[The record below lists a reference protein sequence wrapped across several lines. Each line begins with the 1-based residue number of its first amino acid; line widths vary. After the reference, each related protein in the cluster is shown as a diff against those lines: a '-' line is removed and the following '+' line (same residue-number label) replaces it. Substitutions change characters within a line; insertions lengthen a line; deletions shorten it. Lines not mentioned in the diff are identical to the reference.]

1 MVIHNQIFE
10 HYRSEQREIK
20 KAVDFLESKGY
31 MVYNK
36 EKKYIM
42 KAVGKY
48 IVITEIVEQQKT
60 DSGILLTSDD
70 SNQLRYKKGLIVI
83 PGTQVDVVKEGDVI
97 YFDKA
102 SGHKMMLNDE
112 MVSIIQERDIVVVL

>member
-1 MVIHNQIFE
+1 
-10 HYRSEQREIK
+10 
-20 KAVDFLESKGY
+20 
-31 MVYNK
+31 
-36 EKKYIM
+36 M

-83 PGTQVDVVKEGDVI
+83 PGTQVDVVKKGDVI

>member
-1 MVIHNQIFE
+1 
-10 HYRSEQREIK
+10 
-20 KAVDFLESKGY
+20 
-31 MVYNK
+31 
-36 EKKYIM
+36 M

-48 IVITEIVEQQKT
+48 IVITEIIEQQKT

-83 PGTQVDVVKEGDVI
+83 PGTEVDVVKEGDVI